1 MDKRKDLGQ
10 HFLHEKGVIQKIID
24 LAIPF
29 DGHTV
34 EVGPGEGALT
44 DSLYEFVGSDL
55 TLIEFDARR
64 IDDLAQR
71 YPDASLIEADAARVN
86 YQDITSGDWQLV
98 SNLPY
103 NAAAAIVDA
112 ALSSPRPPK
121 RLIVMVQKEQ
131 ANRFLGREKS
141 LLWLASNLRADV
153 KKCFDVGK
161 GSFSPPPKID
171 STVLLF
177 TVKQAPANFETI
189 LKLARA
195 AFQKRR
201 KQLRVSLKPL
211 LGESVDSILQTA
223 NIDPKTRPQDLGLEE
238 WKTLAESSAA
248 ENY

>member
-24 LAIPF
+24 LAIPW
-29 DGHTV
+29 GGQTV

-44 DSLYEFVGSDL
+44 DSLYDFAAEGL

-64 IDDLAQR
+64 INDLRQR
-71 YPDASLIEADAARVN
+71 YPVANIIEADAARVN

-112 ALSSPRPPK
+112 ALSSPCPPK

-131 ANRFLGREKS
+131 ANRFLGRERS
-141 LLWLASNLRADV
+141 LLWLASALRADI

-161 GSFSPPPKID
+161 GSFSPPPKVD

-177 TVKQAPANFETI
+177 ATHETPEYFEDI
-189 LKLARA
+189 MKLARV
-195 AFQKRR
+195 AFAQRR
-201 KQLRVSLKPL
+201 KQLRVSLKL
-211 LGESVDSILQTA
+211 VIGSHVDNILEVASI
-223 NIDPKTRPQDLGLEE
+223 NPKSRPQDLSLED
-238 WKTLAESSAA
+238 WITLIKAYKAS
-248 ENY
+248 